1 MVEFSEN
8 LESGPSGSGRPR
20 QGHPRPQPIL
30 KPSRWAFSCCTPAM
44 SPPTPEDELPE
55 ESPTQTPTPVPMP
68 SSTTALGGSETTPP
82 RAVVHAPSPSD
93 EATRAAY
100 IAAADFD
107 DDVPLPGETLT
118 SEELEF
124 YSDVREEQ
132 DAPGE
137 DPFTSGLPSWLQ
149 DTSDDEVLPATP
161 VTQEPSMEPP
171 VAGGESPGAERGAER
186 GADDVADVSVADL
199 LDAAN
204 TEDPAFAFK
213 PHGVARAAFQSVLYG
228 NYGGPVDD
236 DETLGE
242 SSFERDPPAR
252 GRGDDDATPSPSRTR
267 REDDDEDIE
276 EEENRGS
283 EVKRDVAK
291 LWSDMHATRTAR
303 ETRVQDM
310 RAFLRRV
317 RGGDDANDRRVK
329 FPPSPAT
336 ATGDESESLNES
348 PESHPESR
356 TAAGPTRV
364 AAVSPRETAVRAL
377 EDRDWSP
384 MLPSTRVGLQRLVD
398 GDTAAVDDDDDENDE
413 NDRRRDEASTMDRP
427 PVASTSELRTALGL
441 PAKTQLKAGGT
452 RRARAKKPHAERYA
466 FGSSVETG
474 RGEKWRLAAE
484 AAEAAD
490 SNPPHFL
497 RRGDGKPRSFIPT
510 PHARSAIRAD
520 AAERQEARLRE
531 QWRRWRV
538 SQRERKERMNAEAE
552 RTRATEESARGR
564 GLRERP
570 SNEANRDKDASVE
583 HKPAGKRIVVRDEVE
598 EEENEPGGS
607 VVVEEEKEE
616 EERDAGSL
624 LLHHEHGRAV
634 RFARCRCRHRRA
646 GSHGRDLRGR
656 RRTQG
661 GAQHQRRRRW
671 TA

>member
-1 MVEFSEN
+1 
-8 LESGPSGSGRPR
+8 
-20 QGHPRPQPIL
+20 
-30 KPSRWAFSCCTPAM
+30 
-44 SPPTPEDELPE
+44 
-55 ESPTQTPTPVPMP
+55 
-68 SSTTALGGSETTPP
+68 
-82 RAVVHAPSPSD
+82 
-93 EATRAAY
+93 
-100 IAAADFD
+100 
-107 DDVPLPGETLT
+107 
-118 SEELEF
+118 
-124 YSDVREEQ
+124 
-132 DAPGE
+132 
-137 DPFTSGLPSWLQ
+137 
-149 DTSDDEVLPATP
+149 
-161 VTQEPSMEPP
+161 MEPH
-171 VAGGESPGAERGAER
+171 VASGESPGAER

-204 TEDPAFAFK
+204 AEDPAFAFK

-236 DETLGE
+236 YETLGE

-267 REDDDEDIE
+267 REDEDIE

-303 ETRVQDM
+303 ETRVHDM

-336 ATGDESESLNES
+336 ATGDESESLNQS

-356 TAAGPTRV
+356 TATGPTRV
-364 AAVSPRETAVRAL
+364 AAMSPRETAVRAL

-490 SNPPHFL
+490 
-497 RRGDGKPRSFIPT
+497 
-510 PHARSAIRAD
+510 
-520 AAERQEARLRE
+520 
-531 QWRRWRV
+531 
-538 SQRERKERMNAEAE
+538 
-552 RTRATEESARGR
+552 
-564 GLRERP
+564 
-570 SNEANRDKDASVE
+570 
-583 HKPAGKRIVVRDEVE
+583 
-598 EEENEPGGS
+598 
-607 VVVEEEKEE
+607 
-616 EERDAGSL
+616 
-624 LLHHEHGRAV
+624 
-634 RFARCRCRHRRA
+634 
-646 GSHGRDLRGR
+646 
-656 RRTQG
+656 
-661 GAQHQRRRRW
+661 
-671 TA
+671 

>member
-1 MVEFSEN
+1 
-8 LESGPSGSGRPR
+8 
-20 QGHPRPQPIL
+20 
-30 KPSRWAFSCCTPAM
+30 
-44 SPPTPEDELPE
+44 
-55 ESPTQTPTPVPMP
+55 MP
-68 SSTTALGGSETTPP
+68 
-82 RAVVHAPSPSD
+82 
-93 EATRAAY
+93 
-100 IAAADFD
+100 
-107 DDVPLPGETLT
+107 
-118 SEELEF
+118 
-124 YSDVREEQ
+124 
-132 DAPGE
+132 
-137 DPFTSGLPSWLQ
+137 
-149 DTSDDEVLPATP
+149 
-161 VTQEPSMEPP
+161 
-171 VAGGESPGAERGAER
+171 
-186 GADDVADVSVADL
+186 DVADVSVADL

-267 REDDDEDIE
+267 REDVDEDIE

-452 RRARAKKPHAERYA
+452 RRPRAKKPHAERYA

-552 RTRATEESARGR
+552 RTRAAEESALGR

-607 VVVEEEKEE
+607 VVAKEEKEE